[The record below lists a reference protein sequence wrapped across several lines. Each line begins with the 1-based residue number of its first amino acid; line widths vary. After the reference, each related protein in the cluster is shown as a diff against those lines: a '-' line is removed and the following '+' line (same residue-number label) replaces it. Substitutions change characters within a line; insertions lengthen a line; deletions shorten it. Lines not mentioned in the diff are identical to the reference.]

1 MKFVVAVAVVLLLGI
16 LVIVP
21 ILSGPLRF
29 DSLVLV
35 LLFFFFLPLLEIFF
49 FFFFFSFFFFLSFSF
64 FFFYLLLLF
73 IIIRSLTESEG
84 NPSLYNWILILS
96 QL

>member
-49 FFFFFSFFFFLSFSF
+49 FFFSFFFFLSFSF